1 LPEND
6 IFYFHPDH
14 LGSTSYITSKNGSI
28 SQHVEYIAFG
38 EVLFEEHSSSF
49 SSPYLFNGKELDRE
63 TNLSYYSA
71 RYYDAKTSLWLNVD
85 PLTEKFAGRSPY
97 EYCFNNPVRLTDPTG
112 MGPEDPI
119 YKNIYI
125 VLDYDGTLSN
135 DKNRENIK
143 FTGMERSGWK
153 GIYAKDI
160 QDANEQ
166 VTKYLN
172 GAQANNIL
180 LETHGNTDRVVN
192 KKGELLRVAGFIVG
206 DNNAGSKITVN
217 DLSQSINGTNDKN
230 QKDVDA
236 LTGII
241 KQVKSGGNFYL
252 QACYTAN
259 DDNFF
264 YNLSALTGNTVNL
277 FGSTEA
283 TSTKLVFDKSR
294 DTPGLGNY
302 TPANLFNRNTILPG
316 GKGKLYPAACADETP
331 ILLNGIKINRS
342 GISPF

>member
-1 LPEND
+1 M
-6 IFYFHPDH
+6 
-14 LGSTSYITSKNGSI
+14 
-28 SQHVEYIAFG
+28 
-38 EVLFEEHSSSF
+38 FEEHSSSF

-71 RYYDAKTSLWLNVD
+71 RYYDAKTSLWLNID
-85 PLTEKFAGRSPY
+85 PLAEKFAGRSPY

-125 VLDYDGTLSN
+125 VLDYDGKLSN
-135 DKNRENIK
+135 DANRESVK
-143 FTGMERSGWK
+143 FTRMGSSGWK

-160 QDANEQ
+160 QHANEQ

-172 GAQANNIL
+172 GTKANNVL
-180 LETHGNTDRVVN
+180 LESHGNTDRVVN
-192 KKGELLRVAGFIVG
+192 KNKDLLRVDGYFFT
-206 DNNAGSKITVN
+206 DNNAGNKLTVN
-217 DLSQSINGTNDKN
+217 DLSQSIKGTNVKN

-241 KQVKSGGNFYL
+241 KQINSGGNFYL
-252 QACYTAN
+252 QSCLTAN

-277 FGSTEA
+277 FGSAGE
-283 TSTKLVFDKSR
+283 TSTRLVFDKKR
-294 DTPGLGNY
+294 DTPGLANY
-302 TPANLFNRNTILPG
+302 TPANLFDRNTILPG
-316 GKGKLYPAACADETP
+316 GKGKLYPASCADTTP
-331 ILLNGIKINRS
+331 ILLNGVKINKS